1 MQNNVIFLTKTTF
14 RYTKLLDWK
23 AYLICCV
30 NWRKKIKASLHK
42 AFYTFDQT
50 AVLFAH
56 VAWLMDTIRPSL
68 KTLQVY
74 SAMLHA
80 ANSGR
85 HLRLRDRVNDNVW
98 RDSHDSTNKCA
109 AFRTGVAVSYDVI
122 FSSAQIISSGLPQC
136 LSRFLSELGKEMP
149 LVLAMTLLFFA
160 RFWCPFCKDPNC
172 SRLPAVGHREERWNM
187 TGKMPTSSPTG
198 SDALA
203 SAW

>member
-1 MQNNVIFLTKTTF
+1 MQNNVIFLTKNTF

-23 AYLICCV
+23 AYLICRV
-30 NWRKKIKASLHK
+30 NSRKKIKASLHK

-56 VAWLMDTIRPSL
+56 VPWLADTIRPSL
-68 KTLQVY
+68 KMLQVY

-80 ANSGR
+80 ANSDR
-85 HLRLRDRVNDNVW
+85 HLRLRDRVNDNAW

-109 AFRTGVAVSYDVI
+109 AFRTRVAVSYDVI

-198 SDALA
+198 SDALT